1 MSERHEWLDAAAAYA
16 LDALDDAER
25 LEFEQHLSGCAI
37 CEGEV
42 TELRDTAASLAFA
55 APEVRPRAMLRQRI
69 LDEAVG
75 ARSVV
80 GGTESPAALAPRSAA
95 VGFGR
100 WLLAAASA
108 AAVAA
113 GAGYWFERQ
122 ARLDV
127 RQELESARRQLT
139 ETQLEVGR
147 QGALLDALL
156 DAEIVTATLAA
167 TDAAPSARL
176 YWNRRRDVAV
186 LTAFN
191 LEGAPGGRIY
201 QVWGIDTASGAAPV
215 SLGTFDSDDAQ
226 RAALTLAMPPGAT
239 FDLAAVTEEPTGGS
253 PQPTTT
259 PFLVGGFSAN

>member
-95 VGFGR
+95 VGFG
-100 WLLAAASA
+100 LAGGSYASSIDLYSGVRDSA
-108 AAVAA
+108 ATWDAGIGSYRNAWTAERVGVAVGATGSALLTAGLVRLIVDQVAA
-113 GAGYWFERQ
+113 KDHARPRSALGA
-122 ARLDV
+122 
-127 RQELESARRQLT
+127 SK
-139 ETQLEVGR
+139 
-147 QGALLDALL
+147 
-156 DAEIVTATLAA
+156 
-167 TDAAPSARL
+167 
-176 YWNRRRDVAV
+176 
-186 LTAFN
+186 
-191 LEGAPGGRIY
+191 
-201 QVWGIDTASGAAPV
+201 
-215 SLGTFDSDDAQ
+215 
-226 RAALTLAMPPGAT
+226 
-239 FDLAAVTEEPTGGS
+239 
-253 PQPTTT
+253 
-259 PFLVGGFSAN
+259 